1 MQLRHLLS
9 VGALCA
15 PALLITLP
23 APAFALIPGGEKVA
37 MEARG
42 RVDLDELGPLPPV
55 SNLVETEIAEPFNQS
70 VVSVQD
76 AQTGV
81 YEYFASADVGNLALK
96 VAGSLTNSGAGTM
109 TGFEVGLLEAAA
121 EVRDILVLES
131 TLPGAYEVKL
141 EMFIDGVLD
150 TPEGGSARANS
161 LLTLG
166 IQGQLSTSDSG
177 FYVNGEV
184 DDVLTVTRIAS
195 GPETTLELRSQ
206 LIYTITRV
214 APGTTVS
221 GALDNTAVLRLTL
234 PEGVTIASS
243 GSGTFGVPITPVP
256 EPGTIALTA
265 AGLGLLGLTAR
276 RRTRV

>member
-15 PALLITLP
+15 PALALTLP
-23 APAFALIPGGEKVA
+23 APALAIIPGGETVA

-55 SNLVETEIAEPFNQS
+55 SNLTDTEIAEPFSKS

-96 VAGSLTNSGAGTM
+96 VAGSLTNAGASNM
-109 TGFEVGLLEAAA
+109 TGFELGLLNATA

-161 LLTLG
+161 LLRLG
-166 IQGQLSTSDSG
+166 IQNQLSTSDSG
-177 FYVNGEV
+177 FYVNGIV

-195 GPETTLELRSQ
+195 GPETTLELPSM
-206 LIYTITRV
+206 LNYTITRV

-276 RRTRV
+276 RRMRA